1 MPNTRTPEHGVDV
14 VVIGAG
20 FAGLYAIH
28 SLREQGF
35 SLKAFESGS
44 SVGGTWFWNRY
55 PGARCD
61 VESLAYQYHFSQ
73 ELVDEWTWSERYAT
87 QPEILDYADW
97 VADRLDVRAAITF
110 NTRVTRAEFDEESSC
125 WKVETDDG
133 EVTRARFVVAAT
145 GSISAAVLPP
155 FEGAADFAGEV
166 YHPGH
171 WPSQGVD
178 FTGKRVAVFGVGSSA
193 AQLIPEIAKQAE
205 HLVVLQRTPAYSLP
219 ARNRPLY
226 EDEILSARRN
236 HEGLAE
242 TARHSFAGINLPIPG
257 DRILDTPEPKRSI
270 MLEKNWKLGGNLFL
284 TAFVDVSSNLE
295 ANEVMAQFVRDK
307 IADIVLDPDV
317 ARKLSPTDYPI
328 GGKRIVTDTNFWSTF
343 NRPNVSLVSLRE
355 EPLVRITPGGIETEA
370 GTYEVDAIVYATG
383 YDNLTGSLTR
393 IDFRGR
399 GGVSLKES
407 WAGGAHTYLGL
418 ATAGFPN
425 FFTVTGPQSPSV
437 LANMF
442 ASIEQHVEW
451 ITDCLVTLRDRGV
464 NSIEAEPDAEVWW
477 GQQVDEALSGTLY
490 LHAKS
495 WYRGNNIEG
504 KAPKFLVYTGG
515 LGVYR
520 AVCDKV
526 AADDYRGFALS
537 GIPSIDRSQRPVQ
550 RTA

>member
-1 MPNTRTPEHGVDV
+1 M
-14 VVIGAG
+14 
-20 FAGLYAIH
+20 
-28 SLREQGF
+28 
-35 SLKAFESGS
+35 
-44 SVGGTWFWNRY
+44 
-55 PGARCD
+55 
-61 VESLAYQYHFSQ
+61 AYQYHFSQ

-178 FTGKRVAVFGVGSSA
+178 FTGKRVAVIGVGSSA

-515 LGVYR
+515 LGAYR
-520 AVCDKV
+520 AVCDEV

-537 GIPSIDRSQRPVQ
+537 GIPSIDRSERPVQ